1 MWKEKNKSI
10 WFWDTLI
17 ISHTMEKSLFSK
29 KTNKKRFTKTLF
41 SKTKKKKK
49 KKRNKKRK
57 NKCFALNGLILLYS
71 RAKLKQI
78 HFKATK
84 IGPLLACFHSFLE
97 CHALNPRA
105 QFCLRTV
112 LKYDPFFKVS
122 YFIIYPLG
130 APNFQIKVNV
140 FLLNKR
146 RSVLCT
152 HLDSAS
158 TKGIFFQSSSFCSA
172 SAKRNLKLKGSD

>member
-1 MWKEKNKSI
+1 MAI
-10 WFWDTLI
+10 
-17 ISHTMEKSLFSK
+17 
-29 KTNKKRFTKTLF
+29 
-41 SKTKKKKK
+41 
-49 KKRNKKRK
+49 
-57 NKCFALNGLILLYS
+57 NGLILLYS
-71 RAKLKQI
+71 RAKLKQVR
-78 HFKATK
+78 FKATK

-105 QFCLRTV
+105 QFCLRAV

-152 HLDSAS
+152 HLDP
-158 TKGIFFQSSSFCSA
+158 TTIPREFFFQSSSFCSA
-172 SAKRNLKLKGSD
+172 SAKRNVKLRGSD